1 VPLAVFRRAK
11 AKIKI
16 QALSQRHRIPISEQ
30 VTTGAVATDIICVQG
45 LLGAVWPD
53 SATGGVEALAVGD
66 RDVGEAVAVAEGFG
80 LVAAEV
86 GDCGEDLLRSGGML
100 DLRSQGVVLE
110 LIE

>member
-1 VPLAVFRRAK
+1 M
-11 AKIKI
+11 
-16 QALSQRHRIPISEQ
+16 
-30 VTTGAVATDIICVQG
+30 
-45 LLGAVWPD
+45 
-53 SATGGVEALAVGD
+53 AVGD
-66 RDVGEAVAVAEGFG
+66 RDVGEAVAAAEGFG

>member
-1 VPLAVFRRAK
+1 
-11 AKIKI
+11 
-16 QALSQRHRIPISEQ
+16 
-30 VTTGAVATDIICVQG
+30 
-45 LLGAVWPD
+45 
-53 SATGGVEALAVGD
+53 LAVGD